1 MYIGFY
7 SYAAY
12 VFSLS
17 RDGGA
22 TPPHLFEG
30 IWTMNSSSSTR
41 PEPAARR
48 PWLAV
53 SAVGLATFSVV
64 TTEMLPVGLL
74 TSIAGSLGTSMGR
87 AGLMISLPAL
97 LAALFAPLVVMAAG
111 GMDRRRILCGLLAL
125 LVLANLASAL
135 APSLIWLLA
144 ARVLVGFCM
153 GGIWAIAGGLAA
165 RLVPQASMGLATSII
180 FGGVAAASVLG
191 VPLGALIGDFAGWRW
206 AFGGMA
212 GFSALVLALH
222 MAVLPALPATG
233 SASLRQFS
241 HQLANRR
248 LQAGL
253 ALTLLLVAGHF
264 MSFTF
269 VRPLLLTVSGFDA
282 QWMSALLLA
291 YGIAGIAGNFLAG
304 IIAARRTVPS
314 LAAIALGLLLAPV
327 LFLSVGDSPTGGGA
341 VLLVWGLA
349 YGGVSVGLMTW
360 MMQAAPRAVEIATAL
375 YVGVFNIGIAL
386 GSWAGGQL
394 VDGWGLHATLW
405 LSGGLAAAALLLS
418 AAMGLVGRNGPVAA

>member
-1 MYIGFY
+1 
-7 SYAAY
+7 
-12 VFSLS
+12 
-17 RDGGA
+17 
-22 TPPHLFEG
+22 
-30 IWTMNSSSSTR
+30 MNSSSSTR

-222 MAVLPALPATG
+222 VAVLPALPATD

-241 HQLANRR
+241 RQLANRR

-314 LAAIALGLLLAPV
+314 LAAIAMGLLLAPV

>member
-1 MYIGFY
+1 
-7 SYAAY
+7 
-12 VFSLS
+12 
-17 RDGGA
+17 
-22 TPPHLFEG
+22 
-30 IWTMNSSSSTR
+30 MNSSSSTR

-165 RLVPQASMGLATSII
+165 QLVPQASMGLATSII

-222 MAVLPALPATG
+222 VAVLPALPATG
-233 SASLRQFS
+233 SANLRQFS

-314 LAAIALGLLLAPV
+314 LAAIAMGLLLAPV
-327 LFLSVGDSPTGGGA
+327 LFLSMGDSPTGGGA

-418 AAMGLVGRNGPVAA
+418 AAMGLVGTGSKADCGHQQAKNQQV

>member
-1 MYIGFY
+1 
-7 SYAAY
+7 
-12 VFSLS
+12 
-17 RDGGA
+17 
-22 TPPHLFEG
+22 
-30 IWTMNSSSSTR
+30 MNSSSSTR

-87 AGLMISLPAL
+87 AGLMLSLPAL

-111 GMDRRRILCGLLAL
+111 GMDRRRILCGLLVL

-165 RLVPQASMGLATSII
+165 RLVPQASMGLATSVI

-222 MAVLPALPATG
+222 VAVLPSLPATG
-233 SASLRQFS
+233 SANLRQFS

-314 LAAIALGLLLAPV
+314 LAAIAMGLLLAPV

-405 LSGGLAAAALLLS
+405 LSGGFAAAALLLS